1 VDPLE
6 DLQEEEKIAVL
17 TDIMNSDPI
26 QNSVNIS
33 DQKWQSVKE
42 SKIGLYNCQKFKLT
56 VSPCVGGYAIE
67 KEDK

>member
-1 VDPLE
+1 MDPLE

-33 DQKWQSVKE
+33 DQKWQRVKE
-42 SKIGLYNCQKFKLT
+42 SKIGLYNC
-56 VSPCVGGYAIE
+56 
-67 KEDK
+67 